1 MTMSDTHKLIETV
14 LEQLRETHRN
24 IDAEIEYLFTSGRCE
39 EDDVQD
45 LKNAVAG
52 LYKLNRD
59 IQEFLVAV
67 LESNY
72 DSAVVRKNLLDLRL
86 INAVKRD
93 GDRKSMVEWFVN
105 ERLEKAPKPTL
116 PQP

>member
-1 MTMSDTHKLIETV
+1 MPDTHKLIETV

-24 IDAEIEYLFTSGRCE
+24 IDAEIEHLFNSGRCD

-59 IQEFLVAV
+59 IQDLLVSV
-67 LESNY
+67 LEADY

-86 INAVKRD
+86 INTMKRV
-93 GDRKSMVEWFVN
+93 GDRKTMVEWFVK
-105 ERLEKAPKPTL
+105 EQLEKATKSTP

>member
-1 MTMSDTHKLIETV
+1 MSDTHKLIETV

-59 IQEFLVAV
+59 VQDLLVAV

-86 INAVKRD
+86 MNAMKRD
-93 GDRKSMVEWFVN
+93 NDRKSMVEWFVK
-105 ERLEKAPKPTL
+105 EQLEKPAKPTP

>member
-1 MTMSDTHKLIETV
+1 MRKEHELIEVV
-14 LEQLRETHRN
+14 LEQLRDTHRS
-24 IDAEIEYLFTSGRCE
+24 IDQEIEYLFGSGRCE

-59 IQEFLVAV
+59 IQELLVAV
-67 LESNY
+67 LDSSY

-86 INAVKRD
+86 INTMKRD
-93 GDRKSMVEWFVN
+93 GDRKSMVEWFVK
-105 ERLEKAPKPTL
+105 ERLEKPAKPAP

>member
-1 MTMSDTHKLIETV
+1 MRKEHELIEVV
-14 LEQLRETHRN
+14 LEQLRDTHRS
-24 IDAEIEYLFTSGRCE
+24 IDQEIEYLFGSGRCE

-59 IQEFLVAV
+59 IQELLVAV
-67 LESNY
+67 LDSNY

-86 INAVKRD
+86 INTMKRD
-93 GDRKSMVEWFVN
+93 GDRKSMVEWFVK
-105 ERLEKAPKPTL
+105 ERLEKPAKLTP

>member
-1 MTMSDTHKLIETV
+1 M
-14 LEQLRETHRN
+14 
-24 IDAEIEYLFTSGRCE
+24 
-39 EDDVQD
+39 
-45 LKNAVAG
+45 
-52 LYKLNRD
+52 
-59 IQEFLVAV
+59 

-105 ERLEKAPKPTL
+105 ERLEKAPKPT
-116 PQP
+116 PQQP